1 MLQLFLVVV
10 IVVAVA
16 VAVVVVVVFV
26 VFVVAQTHNLSA
38 TPLQL
43 WFSLSMTRSHTYLF

>member
-16 VAVVVVVVFV
+16 VVVVVVVFV